1 MPHHLFDPAHYQLNL
16 LTLQILLVG
25 LGIIFLGIFALVRM
39 RRSPVSVTFFLLT
52 LTVGEWLVTYSLM
65 YATYDARVAFWWAKA
80 GYVGI
85 AFVPAVTS
93 SYISSIVQDFE
104 KVKIRLPAYWGISTI
119 FLMLILVTDM
129 QFSSMSHYSWGYF
142 PRYGLTSLP
151 FILFFSWVT
160 LESLFRLF
168 TAYRNLE
175 KGTPQSVAAREL
187 LVGLLVGSVASVDF
201 LIGFGINIP
210 PFGYI
215 PIFLFVVITTPSV
228 LCNRLVAITP
238 AFAARQII
246 DTMNDALLVLDREG
260 TIRLVN
266 QTACTMFGLSEEQLV
281 GKAPSKAMG
290 DNKGLAGVLASL
302 IHGDVVSNLEMEY
315 QRPEESEP
323 GCLSLSASIMRD
335 PAGAPFSVVCVV
347 RDITRRKRTG
357 EDLKQ
362 SVSLLRATLDA
373 TADGILVVDTN
384 GIIVDY
390 NTRFTELWQLPE
402 DILATR
408 EDRRALEYV
417 LDQLKNPQAF
427 LVTVEELYANPGAE
441 SFDVLEFK
449 DGRVFERSSKA
460 QVIENTAVGRVWSFR
475 DVTSQRKLEEELL
488 KAQKL
493 ESLGVLAGGIAHD
506 FNNILTAV
514 MGNISL
520 ARMRTVP
527 GDKLDK
533 WLGDAEKATERAKD
547 LTQQLL
553 TFSKGGAPV
562 KRIIAVERAIRDSA
576 SFALRGTAVKSLF
589 RCAADLWPVEADEGQ
604 MVQVFNNLFINA
616 GQAMSGAGILTIAAA
631 NVPVAAQDSLLL
643 TAGNYVKITVAD
655 QGTGIPAEH
664 LRRIFDPYFTTKE
677 HGSGLGLA
685 VTYSVIKN
693 HGGHIQVAS
702 ECGVGTTFTVFLP
715 ASDKTVDASAPAAE
729 VRLAGKGRVLLMDD
743 EDIVIV
749 VGSEMLTELGYEV
762 TIARDGASAVALF
775 AEARGAGKPFA
786 RVVLDLT
793 IPGGMGGKE
802 AIGLIRELD
811 PTVWAIV
818 SSGYSNDPVMAEFLG
833 YGFNAVVS
841 KPYKVDELGQAL
853 QRRA

>member
-1 MPHHLFDPAHYQLNL
+1 
-16 LTLQILLVG
+16 
-25 LGIIFLGIFALVRM
+25 
-39 RRSPVSVTFFLLT
+39 
-52 LTVGEWLVTYSLM
+52 
-65 YATYDARVAFWWAKA
+65 
-80 GYVGI
+80 
-85 AFVPAVTS
+85 
-93 SYISSIVQDFE
+93 
-104 KVKIRLPAYWGISTI
+104 
-119 FLMLILVTDM
+119 
-129 QFSSMSHYSWGYF
+129 
-142 PRYGLTSLP
+142 
-151 FILFFSWVT
+151 
-160 LESLFRLF
+160 
-168 TAYRNLE
+168 
-175 KGTPQSVAAREL
+175 
-187 LVGLLVGSVASVDF
+187 
-201 LIGFGINIP
+201 
-210 PFGYI
+210 
-215 PIFLFVVITTPSV
+215 
-228 LCNRLVAITP
+228 
-238 AFAARQII
+238 
-246 DTMNDALLVLDREG
+246 
-260 TIRLVN
+260 
-266 QTACTMFGLSEEQLV
+266 
-281 GKAPSKAMG
+281 
-290 DNKGLAGVLASL
+290 
-302 IHGDVVSNLEMEY
+302 
-315 QRPEESEP
+315 
-323 GCLSLSASIMRD
+323 
-335 PAGAPFSVVCVV
+335 
-347 RDITRRKRTG
+347 
-357 EDLKQ
+357 
-362 SVSLLRATLDA
+362 
-373 TADGILVVDTN
+373 
-384 GIIVDY
+384 
-390 NTRFTELWQLPE
+390 
-402 DILATR
+402 
-408 EDRRALEYV
+408 
-417 LDQLKNPQAF
+417 
-427 LVTVEELYANPGAE
+427 
-441 SFDVLEFK
+441 
-449 DGRVFERSSKA
+449 
-460 QVIENTAVGRVWSFR
+460 
-475 DVTSQRKLEEELL
+475 LEEELL